1 MLLKMLSEADK
12 RHFLDLADL
21 LIMADKPLLWEGKT
35 SEELTSSTDLEALTI
50 EKSEQDRDLMAE
62 LEQSA
67 GMQRG
72 GGAFSAGLSLP
83 QIMMQ
88 KRKNSFGFTPSDNR
102 SDVMNRLVDVLK
114 TYPFIKMER
123 PEIRVQAALSVLLEL
138 LNEKK
143 YDLISTPKVILFELL
158 LVALRDGKITSPE
171 LELLKEFQRHHHLED
186 FIYDD
191 LLERAEVLNQEISK
205 TISIIME

>member
-50 EKSEQDRDLMAE
+50 EKSEQDRELMAE

-72 GGAFSAGLSLP
+72 GGTLSAGLSLP

-88 KRKNSFGFTPSDNR
+88 KRKNSFGFTPDDNR
-102 SDVMNRLVDVLK
+102 SDVMNRLVDALK

-123 PEIRVQAALSVLLEL
+123 PEIRVQAALTVLLEL
-138 LNEKK
+138 LEGKK
-143 YDLISTPKVILFELL
+143 HDLISTPRVILFELL
-158 LVALRDGKITSPE
+158 LVALRDGRITSTE
-171 LELLKEFQRHHHLED
+171 LALLKEFQRYHKLED
-186 FIYDD
+186 FTYDD

-205 TISIIME
+205 TISIILE

>member
-1 MLLKMLSEADK
+1 
-12 RHFLDLADL
+12 
-21 LIMADKPLLWEGKT
+21 
-35 SEELTSSTDLEALTI
+35 
-50 EKSEQDRDLMAE
+50 
-62 LEQSA
+62 
-67 GMQRG
+67 
-72 GGAFSAGLSLP
+72 
-83 QIMMQ
+83 
-88 KRKNSFGFTPSDNR
+88 
-102 SDVMNRLVDVLK
+102 MNRLVDVLK

>member
-72 GGAFSAGLSLP
+72 GGTLSAGLSLP

-88 KRKNSFGFTPSDNR
+88 KRKSSFGFTPEDNR
-102 SDVMNRLVDVLK
+102 SDVMNRLVDALK
-114 TYPFIKMER
+114 TYPFIKMEM
-123 PEIRVQAALSVLLEL
+123 PEIRAQAALSVFLEL
-138 LNEKK
+138 LDGKK
-143 YDLISTPKVILFELL
+143 YDLISTPRVILFELL
-158 LVALRDGKITSPE
+158 LVALRDGKITSTE
-171 LELLKEFQRHHHLED
+171 LALLKEFQRYHHLED
-186 FIYDD
+186 FTYDD
-191 LLERAEVLNQEISK
+191 LLERAEVLNREISK
-205 TISIIME
+205 TISIILE